1 MAIYHL
7 NIRHCSR
14 NRGQSSTAKFDYIN
28 RLDKYSKKL
37 EDLQYSQSGNMPTFA
52 KNTPELFWQSADR
65 FERANARICTE
76 IEFALPRELSL
87 KQNQELV
94 YSFIKNTIDNEQRKL
109 PYSFA
114 IHNDKDNNNP
124 HCHLVFSVR
133 QIDHFERTAEQ
144 FFKRANSKNPEL
156 GGAKKD
162 REIIQKE
169 FLRNVRRTWR
179 EQANQALEK
188 YGHTARIDERSYEEQ
203 GIDKVPRAR
212 IARVSWQ
219 ELSQLERE
227 NTNLGQEIALVGKE
241 IDVEHRY
248 EDLISQGIGSFS
260 ARLAAH
266 SEKDYQK
273 ALKTRVEQR
282 EEKPKQSIKQTEKT
296 PESVKKAVSQ
306 ADFDRFIYVDLKNA
320 EKPKWE
326 HERKIKEWEK
336 SLEDIKSSYA
346 SYKGDLKR
354 LESEKWGMLGLYQ
367 TKEQKAEIE
376 RIKGI
381 LGDYSERFDRVKG
394 YIAEEQEK
402 IGQINKQ
409 NKPLYDRKAEM
420 LRDNPELVEKSMK
433 QLSSEFM
440 KRSAERWEREQK
452 IKQQSR
458 SLSRDDGLSL

>member
-1 MAIYHL
+1 
-7 NIRHCSR
+7 
-14 NRGQSSTAKFDYIN
+14 
-28 RLDKYSKKL
+28 
-37 EDLQYSQSGNMPTFA
+37 MPTFA

-133 QIDHFERTAEQ
+133 QIDHFERIAEQ

-273 ALKTRVEQR
+273 VLKTRVEQR

-306 ADFDRFIYVDLKNA
+306 ADFDRFI
-320 EKPKWE
+320 
-326 HERKIKEWEK
+326 
-336 SLEDIKSSYA
+336 
-346 SYKGDLKR
+346 
-354 LESEKWGMLGLYQ
+354 
-367 TKEQKAEIE
+367 
-376 RIKGI
+376 
-381 LGDYSERFDRVKG
+381 
-394 YIAEEQEK
+394 
-402 IGQINKQ
+402 
-409 NKPLYDRKAEM
+409 
-420 LRDNPELVEKSMK
+420 
-433 QLSSEFM
+433 
-440 KRSAERWEREQK
+440 
-452 IKQQSR
+452 
-458 SLSRDDGLSL
+458 

>member
-1 MAIYHL
+1 
-7 NIRHCSR
+7 
-14 NRGQSSTAKFDYIN
+14 
-28 RLDKYSKKL
+28 
-37 EDLQYSQSGNMPTFA
+37 
-52 KNTPELFWQSADR
+52 
-65 FERANARICTE
+65 
-76 IEFALPRELSL
+76 
-87 KQNQELV
+87 
-94 YSFIKNTIDNEQRKL
+94 
-109 PYSFA
+109 
-114 IHNDKDNNNP
+114 
-124 HCHLVFSVR
+124 
-133 QIDHFERTAEQ
+133 
-144 FFKRANSKNPEL
+144 
-156 GGAKKD
+156 
-162 REIIQKE
+162 
-169 FLRNVRRTWR
+169 
-179 EQANQALEK
+179 
-188 YGHTARIDERSYEEQ
+188 
-203 GIDKVPRAR
+203 
-212 IARVSWQ
+212 
-219 ELSQLERE
+219 
-227 NTNLGQEIALVGKE
+227 
-241 IDVEHRY
+241 
-248 EDLISQGIGSFS
+248 
-260 ARLAAH
+260 
-266 SEKDYQK
+266 
-273 ALKTRVEQR
+273 
-282 EEKPKQSIKQTEKT
+282 
-296 PESVKKAVSQ
+296 
-306 ADFDRFIYVDLKNA
+306 YVDLKNA